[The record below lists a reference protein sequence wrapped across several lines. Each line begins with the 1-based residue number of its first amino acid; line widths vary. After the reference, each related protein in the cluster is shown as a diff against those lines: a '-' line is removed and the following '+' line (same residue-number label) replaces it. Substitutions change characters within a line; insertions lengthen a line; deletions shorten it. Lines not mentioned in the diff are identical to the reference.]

1 MSTDTAAMPNTHI
14 LSTFEEANLPGVTDL
29 KLSRDAYAGIFL
41 GKITKWN
48 DPAIAKDNPGVTLPD
63 LPINVSYRSD
73 GSGTTFV
80 FTKHLA
86 AISKDFADE
95 VGSDKSVTWPVV
107 RAERATKASL
117 R

>member
-1 MSTDTAAMPNTHI
+1 MIRPSRRTI
-14 LSTFEEANLPGVTDL
+14 LES
-29 KLSRDAYAGIFL
+29 
-41 GKITKWN
+41 
-48 DPAIAKDNPGVTLPD
+48 TLPD
-63 LPINVSYRSD
+63 LPINVAVRSD

-95 VGSDKSVTWPVV
+95 VGTDKSVTWPVGAGGKGNEGVTALIKQSSGHRRLCRV
-107 RAERATKASL
+107 RLCGEQRPFDGEPAKQERQVCQAY